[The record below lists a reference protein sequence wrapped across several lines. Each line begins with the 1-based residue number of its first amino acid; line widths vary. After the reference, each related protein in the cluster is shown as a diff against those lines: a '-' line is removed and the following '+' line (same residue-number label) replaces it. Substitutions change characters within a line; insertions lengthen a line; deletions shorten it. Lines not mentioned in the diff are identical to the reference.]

1 MTTSETTSGT
11 SPYAS
16 AAPDAPTAPGGGATR
31 EAGGA
36 GPTLF
41 TRIINGE
48 VPGRFVWADELC
60 VAFATIEPHTDGHV
74 LVVPRHQVDSFTEAP
89 EDLVAHLAVVARRV
103 GATQT
108 RVFQASRA
116 GLVVAGYGV
125 DHLHLHVLPIRSEA
139 DLSFS
144 SARHDVPGEELDAA
158 MERLRA
164 GLREDGWG
172 EFVPSHLGSPSR

>member
-1 MTTSETTSGT
+1 MTASETSGT
-11 SPYAS
+11 SPHAS
-16 AAPDAPTAPGGGATR
+16 ATSDSPAVSGGTGTTR
-31 EAGGA
+31 EAGA
-36 GPTLF
+36 TEPTLF

-48 VPGRFVWADELC
+48 VPGRFVWADEVC

-74 LVVPRHQVDSFTEAP
+74 LVVPRCQVDSFTDAP
-89 EDLVAHLAVVARRV
+89 EELVAHLAVVARRV

-125 DHLHLHVLPIRSEA
+125 DHLHLHVLPIRSET
-139 DLSFS
+139 DLSFA
-144 SARHDVPGEELDAA
+144 SARHDVPGEALDAA

-172 EFVPSHLGSPSR
+172 EFVPSHLGSPAR